1 MEFIVDKRKDLS
13 FIGPEFSSI
22 LNSDDEAKIHVRII
36 VCFDFKEM
44 EFEYPNIH
52 TLVYKDFEKE
62 LVTGAQN
69 YYVIKNLDIDDGEE
83 KKITLKT
90 LSDSNLVYSDLKDK
104 CSGYVII
111 TNEEDFSTE
120 KYKLNYNAYIKC
132 GRKYMTA
139 NYSEY

>member
-1 MEFIVDKRKDLS
+1 MNNKGVITRGMAILAALILII
-13 FIGPEFSSI
+13 IG
-22 LNSDDEAKIHVRII
+22 II
-36 VCFDFKEM
+36 IAV
-44 EFEYPNIH
+44 NIGKS
-52 TLVYKDFEKE
+52 TNVNKYKDFEKE

-69 YYVIKNLDIDDGEE
+69 YYEIKNLDIDEGEE
-83 KKITLKT
+83 KKISLKT

>member
-1 MEFIVDKRKDLS
+1 MNNKGVITRGMAILAALILIII
-13 FIGPEFSSI
+13 IG
-22 LNSDDEAKIHVRII
+22 II
-36 VCFDFKEM
+36 IAVNVGKST
-44 EFEYPNIH
+44 N
-52 TLVYKDFEKE
+52 VNKYKDFEKE

-69 YYVIKNLDIDDGEE
+69 YYEIKNLDIDEGEE
-83 KKITLKT
+83 KKISLKT

-139 NYSEY
+139 NYS

>member
-1 MEFIVDKRKDLS
+1 MNNKGVITRGMAILAALILIII
-13 FIGPEFSSI
+13 IG
-22 LNSDDEAKIHVRII
+22 II
-36 VCFDFKEM
+36 IAVNVGKST
-44 EFEYPNIH
+44 N
-52 TLVYKDFEKE
+52 VNKYKDFEKE

-69 YYVIKNLDIDDGEE
+69 YYEIKNLDIDEGEE
-83 KKITLKT
+83 KKISLKT
-90 LSDSNLVYSDLKDK
+90 LSDSNLVYIDLKDK

>member
-1 MEFIVDKRKDLS
+1 MIKKRVKIINNKGVITRGMAILAALILIII
-13 FIGPEFSSI
+13 IG
-22 LNSDDEAKIHVRII
+22 II
-36 VCFDFKEM
+36 IAV
-44 EFEYPNIH
+44 NIGKS
-52 TLVYKDFEKE
+52 TNVNKYKDFEKE

-69 YYVIKNLDIDDGEE
+69 YYEIKNLDIDEGEE
-83 KKITLKT
+83 KKISLKT

>member
-1 MEFIVDKRKDLS
+1 MNNKGVITRGMAILAALILIII
-13 FIGPEFSSI
+13 IG
-22 LNSDDEAKIHVRII
+22 II
-36 VCFDFKEM
+36 IAVNVGKST
-44 EFEYPNIH
+44 N
-52 TLVYKDFEKE
+52 VNKYKDFEKE

-69 YYVIKNLDIDDGEE
+69 YYEIKNLDIDEGEE
-83 KKITLKT
+83 KKISLKT

>member
-1 MEFIVDKRKDLS
+1 MNNKGVITRGMAILAALILIII
-13 FIGPEFSSI
+13 IGI
-22 LNSDDEAKIHVRII
+22 IIALNVGKSTNVNK
-36 VCFDFKEM
+36 
-44 EFEYPNIH
+44 
-52 TLVYKDFEKE
+52 YKDFEKE

-69 YYVIKNLDIDDGEE
+69 YYEIKNLDIDEGEE
-83 KKITLKT
+83 KKISLKT

>member
-1 MEFIVDKRKDLS
+1 MNNKGVITRGMAILAALILIII
-13 FIGPEFSSI
+13 IG
-22 LNSDDEAKIHVRII
+22 II
-36 VCFDFKEM
+36 IAVNVGKST
-44 EFEYPNIH
+44 N
-52 TLVYKDFEKE
+52 VNKYKDFEKE

-69 YYVIKNLDIDDGEE
+69 YYEIKNLDIDEGEE
-83 KKITLKT
+83 KKISLKT

-104 CSGYVII
+104 CLGYVII

>member
-1 MEFIVDKRKDLS
+1 MNNKGVITRGMAILAALILIII
-13 FIGPEFSSI
+13 IG
-22 LNSDDEAKIHVRII
+22 II
-36 VCFDFKEM
+36 IAVNVGKST
-44 EFEYPNIH
+44 N
-52 TLVYKDFEKE
+52 VNKYKDFEKE

-69 YYVIKNLDIDDGEE
+69 YYEIKNLDIDEGEE
-83 KKITLKT
+83 KKISLKT

-111 TNEEDFSTE
+111 TNEEDFSSE

>member
-1 MEFIVDKRKDLS
+1 MKIMNNKGVITRGMAILAALILIVVL
-13 FIGPEFSSI
+13 
-22 LNSDDEAKIHVRII
+22 AI
-36 VCFDFKEM
+36 VFTINLGKST
-44 EFEYPNIH
+44 N
-52 TLVYKDFEKE
+52 VNKYKDFEKE

-69 YYVIKNLDIDDGEE
+69 YYVIKNLDIDEGEE

-90 LSDSNLVYSDLKDK
+90 LSSSNLVYSDLKDK
-104 CSGYVII
+104 CDGYVII

>member
-1 MEFIVDKRKDLS
+1 MNNKGVITRGMAILAALILIII
-13 FIGPEFSSI
+13 IG
-22 LNSDDEAKIHVRII
+22 II
-36 VCFDFKEM
+36 IAV
-44 EFEYPNIH
+44 NIGKS
-52 TLVYKDFEKE
+52 TNVNKYKDFEKE

-69 YYVIKNLDIDDGEE
+69 YYEIKNLDIDEGEE
-83 KKITLKT
+83 KKISLKT

-132 GRKYMTA
+132 GRKYITA

>member
-1 MEFIVDKRKDLS
+1 MSSKGVITRGMAILAALILIII
-13 FIGPEFSSI
+13 IG
-22 LNSDDEAKIHVRII
+22 II
-36 VCFDFKEM
+36 IAV
-44 EFEYPNIH
+44 NIGKS
-52 TLVYKDFEKE
+52 TNVNKYKDFEKE

-69 YYVIKNLDIDDGEE
+69 YYEIKNLDIDEGEE
-83 KKITLKT
+83 KKISLKT

>member
-1 MEFIVDKRKDLS
+1 MNNKGVITR
-13 FIGPEFSSI
+13 GMAI
-22 LNSDDEAKIHVRII
+22 LAALILII
-36 VCFDFKEM
+36 II
-44 EFEYPNIH
+44 NIIIAVNVGKS
-52 TLVYKDFEKE
+52 TNVNKYKDFEKE

-69 YYVIKNLDIDDGEE
+69 YYEIKNLDIDEGEE
-83 KKITLKT
+83 KKISLKT

>member
-1 MEFIVDKRKDLS
+1 MNNKGVITRGMAILAALILIII
-13 FIGPEFSSI
+13 IG
-22 LNSDDEAKIHVRII
+22 II
-36 VCFDFKEM
+36 IAV
-44 EFEYPNIH
+44 NIGKS
-52 TLVYKDFEKE
+52 TNVNKYKDFEKE

-69 YYVIKNLDIDDGEE
+69 YYEIKNLDIDEGEE
-83 KKITLKT
+83 KEISLKT

>member
-1 MEFIVDKRKDLS
+1 MNNKGVITRGMAILAALILIII
-13 FIGPEFSSI
+13 IG
-22 LNSDDEAKIHVRII
+22 II
-36 VCFDFKEM
+36 IAV
-44 EFEYPNIH
+44 NIGKS
-52 TLVYKDFEKE
+52 TNVNKYKDFEKE

-69 YYVIKNLDIDDGEE
+69 YYEIKNLDIDEGEE
-83 KKITLKT
+83 KKISLKT

>member
-1 MEFIVDKRKDLS
+1 MNNKVVIKRGMAILSALILIIIIGIVIAVNVGKSTNVNK
-13 FIGPEFSSI
+13 
-22 LNSDDEAKIHVRII
+22 
-36 VCFDFKEM
+36 
-44 EFEYPNIH
+44 
-52 TLVYKDFEKE
+52 YKDFEKE

-69 YYVIKNLDIDDGEE
+69 YYEIKNLDIDEGEE
-83 KKITLKT
+83 KKISLKT

>member
-1 MEFIVDKRKDLS
+1 MNNKGVITRGMAILAALILIII
-13 FIGPEFSSI
+13 IG
-22 LNSDDEAKIHVRII
+22 II
-36 VCFDFKEM
+36 IAV
-44 EFEYPNIH
+44 NIGKS
-52 TLVYKDFEKE
+52 TNVNKYKDFEKE
-62 LVTGAQN
+62 LVTGAQK
-69 YYVIKNLDIDDGEE
+69 YYEIKNLDIDEGEE
-83 KKITLKT
+83 KKISLKT

>member
-1 MEFIVDKRKDLS
+1 MNNKGVIKRGMAILAALILIII
-13 FIGPEFSSI
+13 IG
-22 LNSDDEAKIHVRII
+22 II
-36 VCFDFKEM
+36 IAV
-44 EFEYPNIH
+44 NIGKS
-52 TLVYKDFEKE
+52 TNVNKYKDFEKE

-69 YYVIKNLDIDDGEE
+69 YYEIKNLDIDEGEE
-83 KKITLKT
+83 KKISLKT